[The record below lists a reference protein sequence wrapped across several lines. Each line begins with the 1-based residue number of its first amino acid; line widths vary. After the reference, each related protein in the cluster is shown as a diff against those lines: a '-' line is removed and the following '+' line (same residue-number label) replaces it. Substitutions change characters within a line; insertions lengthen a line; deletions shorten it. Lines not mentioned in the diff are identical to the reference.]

1 MPPAVQGYLRCPA
14 SGGRLLRMT
23 PAPKLIAATLAVSL
37 FAVPASA
44 DSKRFGLTGFD
55 AVDVRGDMIV
65 EIVDAAPVRADA
77 EGARSTL
84 ETLSMEVQERTLT
97 IRQLSD
103 GPYGPRRAG
112 EPPARIRINAR
123 GLSRI
128 SVHGGGRVTVTGMRG
143 QQVIVTLDGAGTVD
157 ARGIV
162 AEQLDVRAAGQGT
175 VTVAGRARSMS
186 AVNSGAAAIEAQ
198 AVVPRDLS
206 VRSSGA
212 GSGNYAASG
221 TARVDALGDGNV
233 TVTGRA
239 RCTVRNVGAG
249 TVNCGPAAR
258 GTLPTTADV
267 E

>member
-1 MPPAVQGYLRCPA
+1 MNHSSQ
-14 SGGRLLRMT
+14 
-23 PAPKLIAATLAVSL
+23 IAAAVLAAAL
-37 FAVPASA
+37 LAVPASA
-44 DSKRFGLTGFD
+44 DTKRFGLTGFD
-55 AVDVRGDMIV
+55 AIDVRGDMIV

-84 ETLSMEVQERTLT
+84 ETLSLEVQERTLT

-123 GLSRI
+123 GLSRL
-128 SVHGGGRVTVTGMRG
+128 SVHGGGRVNATGLRG

-157 ARGIV
+157 ATGIV
-162 AEQLDVRAAGQGT
+162 ADQLDVRAAGQGV
-175 VTVAGRARSMS
+175 VTIAGRARSMS
-186 AVNSGAAAIEAQ
+186 AVNSGAATIEAQ
-198 AVVPRDLS
+198 ALVPRDLS

-212 GSGNYAASG
+212 GSGRYAASG